1 MGITDS
7 DYFYDFFTALK
18 NGILSHKN
26 IFFVTYNQTSMLD
39 IEKKLEQMGFSINE
53 LKQTENKFSS
63 IYTADGQSNPKFI
76 DLLTL
81 L

>member
-1 MGITDS
+1 
-7 DYFYDFFTALK
+7 
-18 NGILSHKN
+18 
-26 IFFVTYNQTSMLD
+26 MLD
-39 IEKKLEQMGFSINE
+39 IEKNLEQMGFSINE

-63 IYTADGQSNPKFI
+63 IYTADGQSTPKFI